1 MKFFNKLKEFKTKQG
16 FKALFIVLDS
26 KFGFGKIEYILNSNW
41 INPLLT
47 IWLNFRSLPLK
58 HAILFPI
65 WVYGHPRIY
74 SLSGN
79 ILIQNKIKS
88 GMIKFNI
95 NHPGGPSSSTTQS
108 ELYNLGKIV
117 FCGKGYIGSGNK
129 IFVNYNAELNIG
141 DDFRITDHT
150 NIGCMQYIKIGS
162 RVSITHRCQIFDSN
176 YHYIA
181 DFKHRAIKTRSEDVI
196 IGNGGWICNSST
208 ITAGSC
214 LPDYTIVAS
223 NSLVNSN
230 TNNIPSNSL
239 IGGIPAKL
247 LSTGYR
253 RIYNEKYNA
262 HLNSFFKENNQG
274 FTLPDDWT
282 MEKCTDYKISDS
294 I

>member
-1 MKFFNKLKEFKTKQG
+1 MNFLNKLKEYKTKHG
-16 FKALFIVLDS
+16 FKALYIVFDS
-26 KFGFGKIEYILNSNW
+26 KFGIGKFEYVLNSNW
-41 INPLLT
+41 FNPLLT

-79 ILIQNKIKS
+79 ILIQSRIKS

-108 ELYNLGKIV
+108 EIYNLGRIIFK
-117 FCGKGYIGSGNK
+117 GKGYIGSGNK

-141 DDFRITDHT
+141 DDFEITDHT
-150 NIGCMQYIKIGS
+150 NIGCMQCIKIGS
-162 RVSITHRCQIFDSN
+162 RFSLTHKCQIFDSN

-181 DFKHRAIKTRSEDVI
+181 DFKHRTIHTRSEDVI
-196 IGNGGWICNSST
+196 IGNGCWICNSTT
-208 ITAGSC
+208 ITPGSF

-223 NSLVNSN
+223 NSLVNSK
-230 TNNIPSNSL
+230 TNSIPSNSL

-253 RIYNEKYNA
+253 RIYNKKYNA
-262 HLNSFFKENNQG
+262 QLNSFFEGNNQE
-274 FTLPDDWT
+274 FTFPTEWT
-282 MEKCTDYKISDS
+282 MEECTDYKILEK
-294 I
+294 